1 MADFHNLS
9 KARAQREGLPPV
21 RFLDGKEETALF
33 AALRTQSEVYY
44 SLSIFL
50 LDTGARIGE
59 ATALKWA
66 SVAEQCVTF
75 EQGKTTIKRTIP
87 LTKRA
92 ARVMAGQRENG
103 DGPYV
108 SVRLQAYR
116 AAWKNAKHDAGIFDA
131 NLVPTVLRHTCA
143 VRLVKGGVD
152 LRTVQKWLGHRS
164 LAMTMR
170 YAQFAETDLEACVR
184 VLER

>member
-1 MADFHNLS
+1 M
-9 KARAQREGLPPV
+9 
-21 RFLDGKEETALF
+21 F
-33 AALRTQSEVYY
+33 AALRTQSELYF
-44 SLSIFL
+44 SLSVFL

-66 SVAEQCVTF
+66 SVGEQSVTF

-92 ARVMAGQRENG
+92 ERAMAGQRENA

-108 SVRLQAYR
+108 FSVRLQDYR
-116 AAWKNAKHDAGIFDA
+116 TAWKNAKHDTGIFDA

-170 YAQFAETDLEACVR
+170 YAQYAETDLEACVR